1 MNKKLILGI
10 SIGVSITSILVGSII
25 FAVESN
31 KYKGYKVVYNN
42 VAYSATQRKNMDID
56 EYSYKIDDCSFK
68 YEDDYVYVKLFGAC
82 SHCGYQ
88 DYTLNDNVYELI
100 KEKVPTCK
108 GVLNVEI

>member
-1 MNKKLILGI
+1 MKETETNNKDIELIKEVI
-10 SIGVSITSILVGSII
+10 
-25 FAVESN
+25 N
-31 KYKGYKVVYNN
+31 
-42 VAYSATQRKNMDID
+42 DIKPFLNSD
-56 EYSYKIDDCSFK
+56 GGDIEFIK
-68 YEDDYVYVKLFGAC
+68 YEDDYVYVKLFGTC

>member
-1 MNKKLILGI
+1 MKETETNNKDVELINEVI
-10 SIGVSITSILVGSII
+10 
-25 FAVESN
+25 N
-31 KYKGYKVVYNN
+31 
-42 VAYSATQRKNMDID
+42 DIKPFLNSD
-56 EYSYKIDDCSFK
+56 GGDIEFIK